1 MELAGAGDIDGK
13 RGSVSELARANQTPY
28 NDLVSIV
35 TKTGDKGETSLM
47 YGRRLSKADPRVEA
61 YGCVDELSAA
71 LGLARSIATDKFLSD
86 QIFAAQKDLIVV
98 MGELATASSDHHRY
112 AKDGFHLTKTEMV
125 DRITSVVFDLEKDK
139 SLYPKDWVVPGATKI
154 SAALDFARTTCRRAE
169 RHIAAFGVEESDLNP
184 EILRYLNRLSDLC
197 WILAR
202 YAEKNLPAQEP
213 S

>member
-1 MELAGAGDIDGK
+1 VSLLAQT
-13 RGSVSELARANQTPY
+13 NQTPY
-28 NDLVSIV
+28 NFRVSIV

-71 LGLARSIATDKFLSD
+71 LGLARSIATDKFLSE
-86 QIFAAQKDLIVV
+86 QILAAQRDLIVV
-98 MGELATASSDHHRY
+98 MGELATSSSDGERY
-112 AKDGFHLTKTEMV
+112 VKDGFHLTTTDMV

-139 SLYPKDWVVPGATKI
+139 SLYPKDWVVPGATPV

-169 RHIAAFGVEESDLNP
+169 RHITAFSAEEKDFNP

-197 WILAR
+197 WVFAR
-202 YAEKNLPAQEP
+202 YAEKHT
-213 S
+213 